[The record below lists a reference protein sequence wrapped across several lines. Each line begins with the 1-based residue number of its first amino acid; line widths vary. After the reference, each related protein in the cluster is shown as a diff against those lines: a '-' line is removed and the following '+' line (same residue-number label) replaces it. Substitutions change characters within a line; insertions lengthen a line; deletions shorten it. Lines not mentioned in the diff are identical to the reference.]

1 MLQRNTAAM
10 DATMRSLLTER
21 FQSSIDGVSRSAE
34 CSRSVANTN
43 SLLRSRAG
51 VLALICWLA
60 AYSCSSPAPPK
71 RPATSS
77 TASRSSSPGRPHT
90 TRHILSLANNPTP
103 PPATLHGVSGA
114 PRKAAVLRSVHT
126 SARPR
131 TASHRLPTASL
142 HQSSST
148 NLLANDLQSNAAR
161 ASLSSLTHPQPRSNT
176 WLDRLANT
184 LASLLRASE
193 QQSEHKSSHQDA
205 HVHGRHHRARGT
217 GRIHGVMQDPQIYD
231 PIVLPRHPI
240 VLCHGLYGFDVRG
253 PFLGLEIHYWAKT
266 LDILRKKMGVDVL
279 VHGVPP
285 TGSIQERAESL
296 HKFLTSDEAG
306 VRGKKLNFVAHSMGG
321 LDVRH
326 LLTHIRPSPQDY
338 TPISLTTI
346 STPHRGSPF
355 MDWCNANIG
364 IGNDYIEKAIEEARA
379 ERAHLADREQRPTRT
394 AKVPYTLK
402 SPLFTRPKPL
412 EGSSSLPKKAASSS
426 QAEEPKQASD
436 NDSTAEALFAAAS
449 SAVGSLA
456 SQSSNESTADISHK
470 VKQAV
475 KEGKKQDGSLPF
487 GLSSFIG
494 SLSTLT
500 GSFSS
505 YMLSLLD
512 TPAYAMLSTKYMNEV
527 FNPRTPNVEG
537 VKYYS
542 VASRTPSLAIWH
554 PLWLPKLILDAAAES
569 RTAGGESDGSADALG
584 GADQGNDGLVSVE
597 SAKWGEF
604 LGVME
609 GCDHWD
615 LRGGGAPRWRQ
626 NVNPSTGRPYPSKV
640 AQESDK
646 RATESTDDSKSSWI
660 DINRLLFSKSN
671 NESGKDAK
679 DASAPT
685 PTIAASIAEQP
696 LTAFRSFK
704 ELAESE
710 GWNGVSLRDPE
721 TADEAGDGVEVQQP
735 QDGETDS
742 DNPALSSFHPQ
753 HQDDTLVQEIASW
766 ISDRL
771 PSGNA
776 ERRAIAQRR
785 DKLIE
790 ETGLTLYAPQSLDV
804 GPANLAKADIGNIV
818 QGEESPSALAG
829 FTGGNSG
836 TFQVEAAA
844 PQTCRPSLAPHAA
857 PFSTQQVAARTTAAV
872 EQRDMAESTRP
883 HQQQQQQQQQQQKKV
898 DDKKQK
904 PKEYSDLE
912 RFWIGL
918 CRHLHNEG
926 H

>member
-1 MLQRNTAAM
+1 
-10 DATMRSLLTER
+10 
-21 FQSSIDGVSRSAE
+21 
-34 CSRSVANTN
+34 
-43 SLLRSRAG
+43 
-51 VLALICWLA
+51 
-60 AYSCSSPAPPK
+60 
-71 RPATSS
+71 
-77 TASRSSSPGRPHT
+77 
-90 TRHILSLANNPTP
+90 
-103 PPATLHGVSGA
+103 
-114 PRKAAVLRSVHT
+114 
-126 SARPR
+126 
-131 TASHRLPTASL
+131 
-142 HQSSST
+142 
-148 NLLANDLQSNAAR
+148 
-161 ASLSSLTHPQPRSNT
+161 
-176 WLDRLANT
+176 
-184 LASLLRASE
+184 
-193 QQSEHKSSHQDA
+193 
-205 HVHGRHHRARGT
+205 
-217 GRIHGVMQDPQIYD
+217 MQDPQIYD
-231 PIVLPRHPI
+231 PIILPRHPI

-266 LDILRKKMGVDVL
+266 LDILRKKMGAEVL

-296 HKFLTSDEAG
+296 HKFLISDEAG

-326 LLTHIRPSPQDY
+326 LLTHIRPKPEEY

-364 IGNDYIEKAIEEARA
+364 IGNDYIEKAIQEARA
-379 ERAHLADREQRPTRT
+379 ERAHLADREHRPTRT
-394 AKVPYTLK
+394 TKVPYTLK

-412 EGSSSLPKKAASSS
+412 EGSSSLPKKAGRSSKT
-426 QAEEPKQASD
+426 E
-436 NDSTAEALFAAAS
+436 DSTQAVKNEITAESLFAAAS
-449 SAVGSLA
+449 DAVESLK
-456 SQSSNESTADISHK
+456 SSTSGYSNSDISDK
-470 VKQAV
+470 VKEAV
-475 KEGKKQDGSLPF
+475 KKGKKEGSSLPF

-494 SLSTLT
+494 SLTTLT

-569 RTAGGESDGSADALG
+569 RTAGGEIDGSADALG

-626 NVNPSTGRPYPSKV
+626 NINPSTGRPYPTKA

-646 RATESTDDSKSSWI
+646 RSTSDSESESDKSSSSSWI
-660 DINRLLFSKSN
+660 DINRLLFSKSKDK
-671 NESGKDAK
+671 SGKE
-679 DASAPT
+679 
-685 PTIAASIAEQP
+685 TIASTASTSGVASVASSVVKQP
-696 LTAFRSFK
+696 MTAFRSFK

-721 TADEAGDGVEVQQP
+721 AADESEEAVQTRQHE
-735 QDGETDS
+735 DGEHEDEHS
-742 DNPALSSFHPQ
+742 ALSSFHPQ

-766 ISDRL
+766 ISERL
-771 PSGNA
+771 PSGNP

-790 ETGLTLYAPQSLDV
+790 ETGLTLYSPQQTDV
-804 GPANLAKADIGNIV
+804 STAKSSSAEDTNAGANVNGTA
-818 QGEESPSALAG
+818 SLAG
-829 FTGGNSG
+829 FVS
-836 TFQVEAAA
+836 AAA
-844 PQTCRPSLAPHAA
+844 SQTASLAPHAA
-857 PFSTQQVAARTTAAV
+857 PFSTQQVAAHASAAPAAADAVV
-872 EQRDMAESTRP
+872 EQ
-883 HQQQQQQQQQQQKKV
+883 
-898 DDKKQK
+898 KQPAPKNTKK
-904 PKEYSDLE
+904 PKEFSDLE
-912 RFWIGL
+912 RFWIAL

>member
-1 MLQRNTAAM
+1 MLRRNGAIM
-10 DATMRSLLTER
+10 DTTMRSLLRER
-21 FQSSIDGVSRSAE
+21 LQSSLDGVVRDAE
-34 CSRSVANTN
+34 CSHSVASTN

-60 AYSCSSPAPPK
+60 AYSCSSPAPPT
-71 RPATSS
+71 RPAS
-77 TASRSSSPGRPHT
+77 TRLQQRSSSTSSSDASRQ
-90 TRHILSLANNPTP
+90 ILSLAASSARAGSLTHSV
-103 PPATLHGVSGA
+103 AAV
-114 PRKAAVLRSVHT
+114 PRKAAVLRSIHT

-131 TASHRLPTASL
+131 SGHYLPVLSSKQNAPTSLLRDGTHPTA
-142 HQSSST
+142 
-148 NLLANDLQSNAAR
+148 AR
-161 ASLSSLTHPQPRSNT
+161 VSLSSLTHPQPRSNNNSN
-176 WLDRLANT
+176 WLDRLSNT

-193 QQSEHKSSHQDA
+193 QQSEHRSTRSDA
-205 HVHGRHHRARGT
+205 PPLGRQQRARGA
-217 GRIHGVMQDPQIYD
+217 GRIHSVMQDPHIYD

-253 PFLGLEIHYWAKT
+253 PFLGLEIHYWAQT

-296 HKFLTSDEAG
+296 HKFLTSDEAD

-326 LLTHIRPSPQDY
+326 LLTHIRPKPEEY
-338 TPISLTTI
+338 TPVSLTTI

-364 IGNDYIEKAIEEARA
+364 IGNDYIEQAIQEARA
-379 ERAHLADREQRPTRT
+379 ERAHAAGRDTHGPSRT
-394 AKVPYTLK
+394 PKVPYSLK

-412 EGSSSLPKKAASSS
+412 EGSSSLPKKNVRSGKPDELRRAAPENESASETLFSAASSVVESMTS
-426 QAEEPKQASD
+426 QSD
-436 NDSTAEALFAAAS
+436 GSSSDKAAA
-449 SAVGSLA
+449 
-456 SQSSNESTADISHK
+456 K
-470 VKQAV
+470 VKEAV
-475 KEGKKQDGSLPF
+475 KQGKNDDGSLPF
-487 GLSSFIG
+487 GLSSFIR

-527 FNPRTPNVEG
+527 FNPKTPNVEG

-542 VASRTPSLAIWH
+542 VASRTPSLGVWH

-569 RTAGGESDGSADALG
+569 RTAGGEIDGSADALG

-615 LRGGGAPRWRQ
+615 LRGGGAPRWKQ
-626 NVNPSTGRPYPSKV
+626 NINPSTGRPYPTKA
-640 AQESDK
+640 AQESAIANQAAGAAK
-646 RATESTDDSKSSWI
+646 SDSSSSWT

-671 NESGKDAK
+671 GQAKKSESAGTATDQQ
-679 DASAPT
+679 PT
-685 PTIAASIAEQP
+685 AAF
-696 LTAFRSFK
+696 TSFQK
-704 ELAESE
+704 LAESQ
-710 GWNGVSLRDPE
+710 GWNGVSLRDPDA
-721 TADEAGDGVEVQQP
+721 ADEASDVVESRQ
-735 QDGETDS
+735 TD
-742 DNPALSSFHPQ
+742 DADADADAENPALSSFHPQ
-753 HQDDTLVQEIASW
+753 HQDDTLVHEIASW

-776 ERRAIAQRR
+776 ERRAIAQKR

-790 ETGLTLYAPQSLDV
+790 QTGLTLYDPQIASAMEK
-804 GPANLAKADIGNIV
+804 GS
-818 QGEESPSALAG
+818 SPSKIDSEVNARDADPTGGLNGFTNGSTAHAASPTALA
-829 FTGGNSG
+829 S
-836 TFQVEAAA
+836 
-844 PQTCRPSLAPHAA
+844 HAA
-857 PFSTQQVAARTTAAV
+857 PFSTQQVAAARTAGEKTTANSN
-872 EQRDMAESTRP
+872 RAETDNTTTTASKSTSKP
-883 HQQQQQQQQQQQKKV
+883 QKAF
-898 DDKKQK
+898 
-904 PKEYSDLE
+904 SDLE
-912 RFWIGL
+912 RFWIAL

>member
-1 MLQRNTAAM
+1 MLRRNRTIM
-10 DATMRSLLTER
+10 DSTMRSLLRER
-21 FQSSIDGVSRSAE
+21 LQTSIDGVVRGGE

-43 SLLRSRAG
+43 SLLSSRAG

-60 AYSCSSPAPPK
+60 AYSCSAPAPSH
-71 RPATSS
+71 RPAITRSKQS
-77 TASRSSSPGRPHT
+77 RPDASRQVFSLVAASARPIQT
-90 TRHILSLANNPTP
+90 THRVTS
-103 PPATLHGVSGA
+103 V

-131 TASHRLPTASL
+131 SAHHLPITSQNTGSLSAKTTHEVYSTA
-142 HQSSST
+142 Q
-148 NLLANDLQSNAAR
+148 R
-161 ASLSSLTHPQPRSNT
+161 ASLSSLSHPHPRSNH
-176 WLDRLANT
+176 WLDRLSST
-184 LASLLRASE
+184 LSSLLGTSE
-193 QQSEHKSSHQDA
+193 QRSEREKSHSDA
-205 HVHGRHHRARGT
+205 PPQGRHHRSRNV
-217 GRIHGVMQDPQIYD
+217 GRIHSVMQDPQIYD

-266 LDILRKKMGVDVL
+266 LDILRKKMGVEVL

-285 TGSIQERAESL
+285 TGSIKERAESL
-296 HKFLTSDEAG
+296 HEFLLSDEAG

-326 LLTHIRPSPQDY
+326 LLTHIRPQPEDY
-338 TPISLTTI
+338 VPVSLTTV

-364 IGNDYIEKAIEEARA
+364 IGNDYIEQAIKEARA
-379 ERAHLADREQRPTRT
+379 ERAHLADRDTYGPART
-394 AKVPYTLK
+394 TTKVPYSLK
-402 SPLFTRPKPL
+402 SPLFTRPRPL
-412 EGSSSLPKKAASSS
+412 DGSSSLAKKSLRSGKAEDIQRPASDNEFSTEALFSAASSVVDS
-426 QAEEPKQASD
+426 LTPDGKSNDTAAE
-436 NDSTAEALFAAAS
+436 
-449 SAVGSLA
+449 
-456 SQSSNESTADISHK
+456 K

-475 KEGKKQDGSLPF
+475 KQGSKNDGSLPF

-527 FNPRTPNVEG
+527 FNPKTPNVDG

-569 RTAGGESDGSADALG
+569 RTAGGEIDGSADALG

-615 LRGGGAPRWRQ
+615 LRGGGAPRWKQ
-626 NVNPSTGRPYPSKV
+626 NINPSTGRPYPNKV
-640 AQESDK
+640 SGSGEAVAAAAGAKQSEGPS
-646 RATESTDDSKSSWI
+646 SSSWS
-660 DINRLLFSKSN
+660 DINRLLFSKATDGADSN
-671 NESGKDAK
+671 EK
-679 DASAPT
+679 PM
-685 PTIAASIAEQP
+685 
-696 LTAFRSFK
+696 TAFRSFK

-710 GWNGVSLRDPE
+710 GWNGVSLRDPD
-721 TADEAGDGVEVQQP
+721 TAEEAGDAVESSKDD
-735 QDGETDS
+735 DGE
-742 DNPALSSFHPQ
+742 NPAFSSFHPQ
-753 HQDDTLVQEIASW
+753 HEDDTLVHEIASW

-776 ERRAIAQRR
+776 ERRAMAQER
-785 DKLIE
+785 DKLIKQS
-790 ETGLTLYAPQSLDV
+790 GLTSYNPQNTSVQDSVNGGRNESVDSGATTKGLTDFSTDARSRSSV
-804 GPANLAKADIGNIV
+804 TPA
-818 QGEESPSALAG
+818 SA
-829 FTGGNSG
+829 S
-836 TFQVEAAA
+836 
-844 PQTCRPSLAPHAA
+844 
-857 PFSTQQVAARTTAAV
+857 FSTQQVASAASAAISHV
-872 EQRDMAESTRP
+872 VGKQDIDESQRGAEKMESKSRSN
-883 HQQQQQQQQQQQKKV
+883 
-898 DDKKQK
+898 
-904 PKEYSDLE
+904 KEIPELE
-912 RFWIGL
+912 RFWIAL

-926 H
+926 L

>member
-1 MLQRNTAAM
+1 
-10 DATMRSLLTER
+10 MRSLLRER
-21 FQSSIDGVSRSAE
+21 LQTSIDGVVRGAE
-34 CSRSVANTN
+34 CSHGVANTN
-43 SLLRSRAG
+43 SPLPSRAG

-60 AYSCSSPAPPK
+60 AYSCSSPAPPTH
-71 RPATSS
+71 PAATKSRRRSS
-77 TASRSSSPGRPHT
+77 FSRSSYASRQILGLAHSS
-90 TRHILSLANNPTP
+90 TRAGSSTLSV
-103 PPATLHGVSGA
+103 ATV

-126 SARPR
+126 SGRPR
-131 TASHRLPTASL
+131 SGHHLPVPASKQGASTSVL
-142 HQSSST
+142 C
-148 NLLANDLQSNAAR
+148 NNASFTTAR
-161 ASLSSLTHPQPRSNT
+161 ASLSSLTHPHPRSNNNN
-176 WLDRLANT
+176 WLDRLSNT

-193 QQSEHKSSHQDA
+193 QQSEHQSTRSDA
-205 HVHGRHHRARGT
+205 PPQGRQQRARGA
-217 GRIHGVMQDPQIYD
+217 GRIHSVMQDPQIYD
-231 PIVLPRHPI
+231 PIILPRHPI

-296 HKFLTSDEAG
+296 HKFLISDEAG

-326 LLTHIRPSPQDY
+326 LLTHIRPKPQEY
-338 TPISLTTI
+338 TPVSLTTI

-364 IGNDYIEKAIEEARA
+364 IGNDYIEEAIQEARA
-379 ERAHLADREQRPTRT
+379 ERAHAAGRDTHGPSRT
-394 AKVPYTLK
+394 LKVPYSLK

-412 EGSSSLPKKAASSS
+412 EGSNSLPKKLVRSGKPEEPRFAAPENESATDTLLSAASSIVHS
-426 QAEEPKQASD
+426 LTPQGGSSSSD
-436 NDSTAEALFAAAS
+436 QAAA
-449 SAVGSLA
+449 
-456 SQSSNESTADISHK
+456 K
-470 VKQAV
+470 VKEAV
-475 KEGKKQDGSLPF
+475 KQGKKDDGSLPF

-527 FNPRTPNVEG
+527 FNPKTPNVEG

-569 RTAGGESDGSADALG
+569 RTAGGEIDGSADALG

-626 NVNPSTGRPYPSKV
+626 NINPSTGRPYASKV
-640 AQESDK
+640 AQE
-646 RATESTDDSKSSWI
+646 TSTAKQGAEADNASSSWD

-671 NESGKDAK
+671 DQSKTDTADAAYK
-679 DASAPT
+679 SSSSSTEQKPT
-685 PTIAASIAEQP
+685 
-696 LTAFRSFK
+696 TAFTSF
-704 ELAESE
+704 EQLAESQ
-710 GWNGVSLRDPE
+710 GRNGVSLRDPDV
-721 TADEAGDGVEVQQP
+721 ADDASDVLEGKQSD
-735 QDGETDS
+735 DTDA
-742 DNPALSSFHPQ
+742 DADAENPALSSFHPQ
-753 HQDDTLVQEIASW
+753 HQDDTLVHEIASW

-776 ERRAIAQRR
+776 ERRAIAQKR

-790 ETGLTLYAPQSLDV
+790 QTGLTLYDPQI
-804 GPANLAKADIGNIV
+804 PAVEKSSSQSKTDNEGGTRATNL
-818 QGEESPSALAG
+818 
-829 FTGGNSG
+829 TGGLTGFANGSNG
-836 TFQVEAAA
+836 SASSLASLASQAAA
-844 PQTCRPSLAPHAA
+844 
-857 PFSTQQVAARTTAAV
+857 FSTQQVAAASAAAV
-872 EQRDMAESTRP
+872 EKISSEPTEIDQTTSKTKPTST
-883 HQQQQQQQQQQQKKV
+883 KS
-898 DDKKQK
+898 
-904 PKEYSDLE
+904 PKDFSDLE
-912 RFWIGL
+912 RFWIAL

>member
-1 MLQRNTAAM
+1 MVRTNIASM
-10 DATMRSLLTER
+10 DATMRSVLQQRLQTS
-21 FQSSIDGVSRSAE
+21 FDGVIRTAE
-34 CSRSVANTN
+34 CSRTVANTN
-43 SLLRSRAG
+43 TLLRSRAG
-51 VLALICWLA
+51 ILAMICWLA
-60 AYSCSSPAPPK
+60 AYSCGPPASSPCTPASSHRRKGSPISDAPGNA
-71 RPATSS
+71 RSLLGPAAARLPTSRS
-77 TASRSSSPGRPHT
+77 TAVPH
-90 TRHILSLANNPTP
+90 
-103 PPATLHGVSGA
+103 
-114 PRKAAVLRSVHT
+114 KAAMLRRVHT

-131 TASHRLPTASL
+131 TTTRLPGGT
-142 HQSSST
+142 SST
-148 NLLANDLQSNAAR
+148 ANVFSGALQSENTSTQGRAA
-161 ASLSSLTHPQPRSNT
+161 LSSLAHPQPRPNT
-176 WLDRLANT
+176 WLDRLSGS
-184 LASLLRASE
+184 LASLLRASTQQTE
-193 QQSEHKSSHQDA
+193 QSANSSEGA
-205 HVHGRHHRARGT
+205 HNTRKRSRGV
-217 GRIHGVMQDPQIYD
+217 GRIHSVMHDPQTYD

-266 LDILRKKMGVDVL
+266 LDILRKKLGAEVL

-296 HKFLTSDEAG
+296 HNFLMSDEAG

-326 LLTHIRPSPQDY
+326 LLTHIRPRADEY
-338 TPISLTTI
+338 TPVSLTTI

-364 IGNDYIEKAIEEARA
+364 IGNDYIEKAIAEARA
-379 ERAHLADREQRPTRT
+379 ERAHQADREHRPSRSTT
-394 AKVPYTLK
+394 TKVPYSLK

-412 EGSSSLPKKAASSS
+412 QGSSSLPKKPAS
-426 QAEEPKQASD
+426 KQPGS
-436 NDSTAEALFAAAS
+436 NDSPADSILSAANVAS
-449 SAVGSLA
+449 SAVGA
-456 SQSSNESTADISHK
+456 VMSSGSSTDDVADK
-470 VKQAV
+470 VKEAV
-475 KEGKKQDGSLPF
+475 KQSTKGNGSLPF

-527 FNPRTPNVEG
+527 FNPKTPNVEG

-569 RTAGGESDGSADALG
+569 RTAEGESDGSADALG
-584 GADQGNDGLVSVE
+584 GQDQGNDGLVSVE

-626 NVNPSTGRPYPSKV
+626 NINPSTGRPYPTK
-640 AQESDK
+640 AAEDTAPKQPAEED
-646 RATESTDDSKSSWI
+646 KSSSHWI
-660 DINRLLFSKSN
+660 DINRLLFSKSKSSSSSAKS
-671 NESGKDAK
+671 EDSAKEARPSSASDAATSS
-679 DASAPT
+679 ASAS
-685 PTIAASIAEQP
+685 AAAVEQSM
-696 LTAFRSFK
+696 TAFRSFK
-704 ELAESE
+704 QLAEAE

-721 TADEAGDGVEVQQP
+721 AGDESAEAAEGQQLD
-735 QDGETDS
+735 DGEHDGEH
-742 DNPALSSFHPQ
+742 PALSSFHPQ
-753 HQDDTLVQEIASW
+753 HQDDSLVQEIASW

-776 ERRAIAQRR
+776 ERRAMAEQRDR
-785 DKLIE
+785 LIE
-790 ETGLTLYAPQSLDV
+790 ETGLTLYNPQVPELGSAQAQAKTDRPTGV
-804 GPANLAKADIGNIV
+804 IELA
-818 QGEESPSALAG
+818 
-829 FTGGNSG
+829 
-836 TFQVEAAA
+836 AAA
-844 PQTCRPSLAPHAA
+844 PPTGRPAAAAAEVATIAAPAPSLASHAA
-857 PFSTQQVAARTTAAV
+857 PFSTQQVAART
-872 EQRDMAESTRP
+872 EQAKRDAEPTQPKRTRA
-883 HQQQQQQQQQQQKKV
+883 
-898 DDKKQK
+898 
-904 PKEYSDLE
+904 EMSDLE
-912 RFWIGL
+912 RFWTAL

>member
-1 MLQRNTAAM
+1 
-10 DATMRSLLTER
+10 
-21 FQSSIDGVSRSAE
+21 
-34 CSRSVANTN
+34 
-43 SLLRSRAG
+43 
-51 VLALICWLA
+51 
-60 AYSCSSPAPPK
+60 
-71 RPATSS
+71 
-77 TASRSSSPGRPHT
+77 
-90 TRHILSLANNPTP
+90 
-103 PPATLHGVSGA
+103 
-114 PRKAAVLRSVHT
+114 
-126 SARPR
+126 
-131 TASHRLPTASL
+131 
-142 HQSSST
+142 
-148 NLLANDLQSNAAR
+148 
-161 ASLSSLTHPQPRSNT
+161 
-176 WLDRLANT
+176 
-184 LASLLRASE
+184 
-193 QQSEHKSSHQDA
+193 
-205 HVHGRHHRARGT
+205 
-217 GRIHGVMQDPQIYD
+217 MQDPQIYD

-326 LLTHIRPSPQDY
+326 LLTHIRPTPDEY
-338 TPISLTTI
+338 TPVSLTTI

-364 IGNDYIEKAIEEARA
+364 IGNDYIEKAIEDARA
-379 ERAHLADREQRPTRT
+379 ERAHLPDRDQRPTRT
-394 AKVPYTLK
+394 TKVPYTLK

-412 EGSSSLPKKAASSS
+412 QGSSSLPKKSMRTN
-426 QAEEPKQASD
+426 KSD
-436 NDSTAEALFAAAS
+436 DAQQTSESESTADALFSAAS
-449 SAVGSLA
+449 SAVGSLTSQDA
-456 SQSSNESTADISHK
+456 STSTGDISDK
-470 VKQAV
+470 VKEAV
-475 KEGKKQDGSLPF
+475 KKGKKDDGSLPF

-626 NVNPSTGRPYPSKV
+626 NINPSTGRPYPSKA

-646 RATESTDDSKSSWI
+646 RAAAERSQDDADNDSDSSKSSWI
-660 DINRLLFSKSN
+660 DINRLLFSRSKDQSRSSKN
-671 NESGKDAK
+671 GQSAAQRDGKDASTVAT
-679 DASAPT
+679 ASSAT
-685 PTIAASIAEQP
+685 AAEQP
-696 LTAFRSFK
+696 MTAFRSFK

-710 GWNGVSLRDPE
+710 GWNGVSLRDPDSAE
-721 TADEAGDGVEVQQP
+721 EVAADGMLEARSHD
-735 QDGETDS
+735 DGEHDGEH
-742 DNPALSSFHPQ
+742 PARSSFQPE
-753 HQDDTLVQEIASW
+753 HQDDTLVHEIASW

-790 ETGLTLYAPQSLDV
+790 ETGLTLYSPPSPASLPGLDS
-804 GPANLAKADIGNIV
+804 GSSSNSSSNSSSRSSG
-818 QGEESPSALAG
+818 SALGTPTPTATATATPTAAI
-829 FTGGNSG
+829 TG
-836 TFQVEAAA
+836 
-844 PQTCRPSLAPHAA
+844 SLAPHAA
-857 PFSTQQVAARTTAAV
+857 PFSTQQVAARAA
-872 EQRDMAESTRP
+872 EAEP
-883 HQQQQQQQQQQQKKV
+883 IEPKQQQQSQPPKAKAA
-898 DDKKQK
+898 
-904 PKEYSDLE
+904 KEYTDLE
-912 RFWIGL
+912 RFWIAL

>member
-1 MLQRNTAAM
+1 
-10 DATMRSLLTER
+10 
-21 FQSSIDGVSRSAE
+21 
-34 CSRSVANTN
+34 
-43 SLLRSRAG
+43 
-51 VLALICWLA
+51 
-60 AYSCSSPAPPK
+60 
-71 RPATSS
+71 
-77 TASRSSSPGRPHT
+77 
-90 TRHILSLANNPTP
+90 
-103 PPATLHGVSGA
+103 
-114 PRKAAVLRSVHT
+114 
-126 SARPR
+126 
-131 TASHRLPTASL
+131 
-142 HQSSST
+142 
-148 NLLANDLQSNAAR
+148 
-161 ASLSSLTHPQPRSNT
+161 
-176 WLDRLANT
+176 
-184 LASLLRASE
+184 
-193 QQSEHKSSHQDA
+193 
-205 HVHGRHHRARGT
+205 
-217 GRIHGVMQDPQIYD
+217 MQDPQIYD

-412 EGSSSLPKKAASSS
+412 EGSSSLPKKAARSS
-426 QAEEPKQASD
+426 QAEETKQASD

-456 SQSSNESTADISHK
+456 SQSSNDSTADISDK

-475 KEGKKQDGSLPF
+475 KKGKKEDGSLPF

-626 NVNPSTGRPYPSKV
+626 NINPSTGRPYPSKV

-646 RATESTDDSKSSWI
+646 RATEPTDDSKSSWI
-660 DINRLLFSKSN
+660 DINRLLFSKSK

-685 PTIAASIAEQP
+685 STIATSIAEQP
-696 LTAFRSFK
+696 LAAFQSFK

-721 TADEAGDGVEVQQP
+721 TADEAGDGVEVQQHE
-735 QDGETDS
+735 DGENDS
-742 DNPALSSFHPQ
+742 DHPALSSFHPQ

-771 PSGNA
+771 PCGNA

-790 ETGLTLYAPQSLDV
+790 ETGLTLYAPQPLHVS
-804 GPANLAKADIGNIV
+804 PANLAKADTGSRV
-818 QGEESPSALAG
+818 QGEKSPSALAG

-836 TFQVEAAA
+836 TFQVDAAA
-844 PQTCRPSLAPHAA
+844 PQTPRPSLAPRAA
-857 PFSTQQVAARTTAAV
+857 PFSTHQVAARTVAAV
-872 EQRDMAESTRP
+872 EQQDKAESTTP
-883 HQQQQQQQQQQQKKV
+883 QQQQEKKV

-904 PKEYSDLE
+904 PKEFSDLE

-918 CRHLHNEG
+918 CRHLHKEG

>member
-1 MLQRNTAAM
+1 
-10 DATMRSLLTER
+10 
-21 FQSSIDGVSRSAE
+21 
-34 CSRSVANTN
+34 
-43 SLLRSRAG
+43 
-51 VLALICWLA
+51 
-60 AYSCSSPAPPK
+60 
-71 RPATSS
+71 
-77 TASRSSSPGRPHT
+77 
-90 TRHILSLANNPTP
+90 
-103 PPATLHGVSGA
+103 
-114 PRKAAVLRSVHT
+114 
-126 SARPR
+126 
-131 TASHRLPTASL
+131 
-142 HQSSST
+142 
-148 NLLANDLQSNAAR
+148 
-161 ASLSSLTHPQPRSNT
+161 
-176 WLDRLANT
+176 
-184 LASLLRASE
+184 
-193 QQSEHKSSHQDA
+193 
-205 HVHGRHHRARGT
+205 
-217 GRIHGVMQDPQIYD
+217 MQDPQTYD
-231 PIVLPRHPI
+231 PIILPRHPI

-266 LDILRKKMGVDVL
+266 LDILRKRMGVDVL

-326 LLTHIRPSPQDY
+326 LLTHIRPKPEEY
-338 TPISLTTI
+338 TPVSLTTI

-364 IGNDYIEKAIEEARA
+364 IGNDYIEQAIQEARA
-379 ERAHLADREQRPTRT
+379 ERAYAADRDTHRPSRT
-394 AKVPYTLK
+394 IKVPYSLK

-412 EGSSSLPKKAASSS
+412 EGSSSLPKTTARSAKPDELRRAAPESESATDTLLSAASSVVDS
-426 QAEEPKQASD
+426 LTPSSD
-436 NDSTAEALFAAAS
+436 SPSSDKTAA
-449 SAVGSLA
+449 
-456 SQSSNESTADISHK
+456 K
-470 VKQAV
+470 VKEAV
-475 KEGKKQDGSLPF
+475 KQGKKDDGSLPF

-527 FNPRTPNVEG
+527 FNPKTPNVQG

-569 RTAGGESDGSADALG
+569 RTAGGEIDGSADALG

-626 NVNPSTGRPYPSKV
+626 NINPSTGRPYPTKV
-640 AQESDK
+640 AQES
-646 RATESTDDSKSSWI
+646 ATSKQAAEADNANSSSSWT

-671 NESGKDAK
+671 DQSKTD
-679 DASAPT
+679 SADGVATSSSSTEQQPT
-685 PTIAASIAEQP
+685 
-696 LTAFRSFK
+696 TAFTSFQK
-704 ELAESE
+704 LAESH
-710 GWNGVSLRDPE
+710 GWNGVSLRDPDA
-721 TADEAGDGVEVQQP
+721 ADDASDVVESRQV
-735 QDGETDS
+735 DDADADAE
-742 DNPALSSFHPQ
+742 NPALSSFHPQ
-753 HQDDTLVQEIASW
+753 HQDDTLVHEIASW

-776 ERRAIAQRR
+776 ERRAIAQKR

-790 ETGLTLYAPQSLDV
+790 QIGLTLYDPQILS
-804 GPANLAKADIGNIV
+804 AEKSSSQSKAD
-818 QGEESPSALAG
+818 GEVGARDANP
-829 FTGGNSG
+829 TGGLTSLTNGNNGNASP
-836 TFQVEAAA
+836 TA
-844 PQTCRPSLAPHAA
+844 SLASQAA
-857 PFSTQQVAARTTAAV
+857 PFSTQQVAAASAATDAEKTNNELNETDKTTTTTKTKAK
-872 EQRDMAESTRP
+872 P
-883 HQQQQQQQQQQQKKV
+883 QK
-898 DDKKQK
+898 DF
-904 PKEYSDLE
+904 SDLE
-912 RFWIGL
+912 RFWIAL

>member
-1 MLQRNTAAM
+1 MLQRNMASM
-10 DATMRSLLTER
+10 DATMRSLLRDRLQT
-21 FQSSIDGVSRSAE
+21 SIDGVNRTAE
-34 CSRSVANTN
+34 CSRSVANTQ

-60 AYSCSSPAPPK
+60 AYSCSSPPPHK
-71 RPATSS
+71 RPTTSKKTLLDTYSPSPSDPTRRTLDLATQWTKVRPTAQSISS
-77 TASRSSSPGRPHT
+77 
-90 TRHILSLANNPTP
+90 I
-103 PPATLHGVSGA
+103 

-131 TASHRLPTASL
+131 TSHSLPTISVPQNAA
-142 HQSSST
+142 T
-148 NLLANDLQSNAAR
+148 NLLFDELRSSGGR
-161 ASLSSLTHPQPRSNT
+161 SSLSSLSHPEPRSNT
-176 WLDRLANT
+176 WLARLSST
-184 LASLLRASE
+184 LSSLLRASE
-193 QQSEHKSSHQDA
+193 HQTEHRQSHADA
-205 HVHGRHHRARGT
+205 GPHGRHQTRGAS
-217 GRIHGVMQDPQIYD
+217 RIHNVMQDPQIYD
-231 PIVLPRHPI
+231 NIVVPRHPI

-266 LDILRKKMGVDVL
+266 LDILRKKIGAEVL

-296 HKFLTSDEAG
+296 HKFLISDEAG

-326 LLTHIRPSPQDY
+326 LLTHIRPKPDQY
-338 TPISLTTI
+338 TPVSLTTI

-364 IGNDYIEKAIEEARA
+364 VGNDYIEKAIEEARA
-379 ERAHLADREQRPTRT
+379 ERAHLADREPRPTRT
-394 AKVPYTLK
+394 SKVPYTLK

-412 EGSSSLPKKAASSS
+412 EGSDSLPKKSGRSGKPEEPAQAAKSEITAESLFTAASNAVESF
-426 QAEEPKQASD
+426 K
-436 NDSTAEALFAAAS
+436 S
-449 SAVGSLA
+449 SASGN
-456 SQSSNESTADISHK
+456 SNHDLSDK
-470 VKQAV
+470 VKEAV
-475 KEGKKQDGSLPF
+475 KKGKKDDGSLPF

-494 SLSTLT
+494 SLATLT

-527 FNPRTPNVEG
+527 FNPKTPNVDG

-569 RTAGGESDGSADALG
+569 RTAEGQSDGSADALG

-626 NVNPSTGRPYPSKV
+626 NINPSTGRPYPTKA

-646 RATESTDDSKSSWI
+646 RSTSESESESDKSSSSSWI
-660 DINRLLFSKSN
+660 DINRLLFSKSKVK
-671 NESGKDAK
+671 SGTDDSDKS
-679 DASAPT
+679 ASSST
-685 PTIAASIAEQP
+685 AASVASSTVEQP
-696 LTAFRSFK
+696 KTASRSFQ

-710 GWNGVSLRDPE
+710 GWNGVSLHDPDS
-721 TADEAGDGVEVQQP
+721 ADESEDAIQTRQQE
-735 QDGETDS
+735 DGEHNEHS
-742 DNPALSSFHPQ
+742 ALSSFHPQ
-753 HQDDTLVQEIASW
+753 HLDDTLVQEIASW

-771 PSGNA
+771 PSGNP

-790 ETGLTLYAPQSLDV
+790 ETGLTLYAPQQTDV
-804 GPANLAKADIGNIV
+804 GTVKSSNTTDEVAGIAGIA
-818 QGEESPSALAG
+818 SLAG
-829 FTGGNSG
+829 FGSASATQPASPGS
-836 TFQVEAAA
+836 
-844 PQTCRPSLAPHAA
+844 HAE
-857 PFSTQQVAARTTAAV
+857 PFSTQQVAAPASASPATEDADIEQKTAQQGKTTK
-872 EQRDMAESTRP
+872 S
-883 HQQQQQQQQQQQKKV
+883 
-898 DDKKQK
+898 K
-904 PKEYSDLE
+904 PKEFSDLE
-912 RFWIGL
+912 QFWIAL